1 MKNFKVL
8 EHKCLICSDLNKI
21 LQMHLKLYA
30 FQHLILCSQRL
41 LGELNEDI
49 SYKMINKCTYMYIFV
64 VG

>member
-30 FQHLILCSQRL
+30 FQHLIYV
-41 LGELNEDI
+41 LGYCWVSSMKTL